1 MFHSYWE
8 TQLDGSCGRG
18 GQTLA
23 RVSYTD
29 RAEQKH
35 AGNGLQLTLRFSF
48 QPHLTPGVRCPRKR
62 ICYTPYGFLLVF
74 YQFQAACLSCKSC
87 ARASLGFLR

>member
-48 QPHLTPGVRCPRKR
+48 QPHLTPGEMSQEEN
-62 ICYTPYGFLLVF
+62 LLYSLWVLTRVLPISG
-74 YQFQAACLSCKSC
+74 CL
-87 ARASLGFLR
+87 LEL